1 VRADGEGGV
10 RVVDVEAVAPAHATD
25 PVRVRVRSCGICA
38 SDLHLAEWNLP
49 VTLGHEFAGVLDDGT
64 VVAVQPNA
72 WCGECDRCQAG
83 ETELCRLGADRLHGV
98 SVDGGLADEVV
109 VDRRCLVPLP
119 DGVDPAIGALV
130 EPLAVGTHA
139 AGRVGVEPGDRVL
152 VIGGGSIGLATV
164 AALGAR
170 GIDVDLVARHP
181 HQRAGGELLGAGAP
195 VADKGGAEEYGA
207 VVDAAGTQSSLDDA
221 VTRVRPGGTIVVVA
235 TYWEPVTI
243 GAALLTKEVRIVPSA
258 MYGHPG
264 HGDVS
269 EFEAAAA
276 LLAAR
281 PEVVDALV
289 HHRFGLD
296 DAPEAFRVA
305 GDRAAGAIK
314 VLLEP

>member
-1 VRADGEGGV
+1 M
-10 RVVDVEAVAPAHATD
+10 PAHAAD

-38 SDLHLAEWNLP
+38 SDLHLAAWNLP

-64 VVAVQPNA
+64 PVAVQPNA
-72 WCGECDRCQAG
+72 WCGECDHCRAG
-83 ETELCRLGADRLHGV
+83 ATELCRLGADRLHGV

-109 VDRRCLVPLP
+109 VDRRCVVPLP
-119 DGVDPAIGALV
+119 DGVDLAIGALV

-170 GIDVDLVARHP
+170 GIDVDLLARHP
-181 HQRAGGELLGAGAP
+181 HQRAGGELLGAGARL
-195 VADKGGAEEYGA
+195 VDEYGA

-221 VTRVRPGGTIVVVA
+221 VARVRPGGTIVVVA

-243 GAALLTKEVRIVPSA
+243 GAALLTREVRIVPSA
-258 MYGHPG
+258 MYGHPR
-264 HGDVS
+264 HGGMS
-269 EFEAAAA
+269 EFEGAAA

>member
-1 VRADGEGGV
+1 M
-10 RVVDVEAVAPAHATD
+10 
-25 PVRVRVRSCGICA
+25 
-38 SDLHLAEWNLP
+38 
-49 VTLGHEFAGVLDDGT
+49 
-64 VVAVQPNA
+64 
-72 WCGECDRCQAG
+72 
-83 ETELCRLGADRLHGV
+83 
-98 SVDGGLADEVV
+98 
-109 VDRRCLVPLP
+109 
-119 DGVDPAIGALV
+119 
-130 EPLAVGTHA
+130 
-139 AGRVGVEPGDRVL
+139 L

-164 AALGAR
+164 AALRHG
-170 GIDVDLVARHP
+170 GVDVDLVARHP
-181 HQRAGGELLGAGAP
+181 HQRAGGELLGAGARLG
-195 VADKGGAEEYGA
+195 DEYGA

-221 VTRVRPGGTIVVVA
+221 VARVRPGGTVVVVA

-243 GAALLTKEVRIVPSA
+243 DAGLLTKEVRIVPSA
-258 MYGHPG
+258 MYGHVG
-264 HGDVS
+264 HDHGGAS

>member
-1 VRADGEGGV
+1 
-10 RVVDVEAVAPAHATD
+10 
-25 PVRVRVRSCGICA
+25 
-38 SDLHLAEWNLP
+38 
-49 VTLGHEFAGVLDDGT
+49 
-64 VVAVQPNA
+64 
-72 WCGECDRCQAG
+72 
-83 ETELCRLGADRLHGV
+83 V
-98 SVDGGLADEVV
+98 SLDGGLADEVV
-109 VDRRCLVPLP
+109 VDRRCLVPLNP
-119 DGVDPAIGALV
+119 SVDPAIGALV

-139 AGRVGVEPGDRVL
+139 AGRVQVEAGDRVL

-170 GIDVDLVARHP
+170 GLDVDLVARHP
-181 HQRAGGELLGAGAP
+181 HQRAGGELLGAAPGA
-195 VADKGGAEEYGA
+195 ADEYGA

-221 VTRVRPGGTIVVVA
+221 ISRVRPGGTVVVVA

-258 MYGHPG
+258 MYGHPAHDG
-264 HGDVS
+264 HAHAGSMS

>member
-1 VRADGEGGV
+1 MRAGSTSTWS
-10 RVVDVEAVAPAHATD
+10 RVTRTSAPAVSSWA
-25 PVRVRVRSCGICA
+25 RGCG
-38 SDLHLAEWNLP
+38 
-49 VTLGHEFAGVLDDGT
+49 
-64 VVAVQPNA
+64 
-72 WCGECDRCQAG
+72 
-83 ETELCRLGADRLHGV
+83 
-98 SVDGGLADEVV
+98 
-109 VDRRCLVPLP
+109 
-119 DGVDPAIGALV
+119 
-130 EPLAVGTHA
+130 HA
-139 AGRVGVEPGDRVL
+139 AD
-152 VIGGGSIGLATV
+152 
-164 AALGAR
+164 
-170 GIDVDLVARHP
+170 
-181 HQRAGGELLGAGAP
+181 
-195 VADKGGAEEYGA
+195 EYGA

-221 VTRVRPGGTIVVVA
+221 VARVRPGGAVVVVA

-258 MYGHPG
+258 MYGHAG
-264 HGDVS
+264 HDHGGAS